1 MKCNLLFT
9 RVLFLI
15 QISTYHQVKHRDVC
29 FIFYHWCHKCSIGH
43 WTDIYHN
50 QCKRNRLVSWFRLK
64 KKWIIKKTIDVAF
77 TLQLP
82 RMFTCPSLVFR
93 RPLFSISA
101 QRFGLWYGQ
110 YRTVIIWIKV
120 EGTYRNYNRIRLSS
134 KISVY
139 CYYSCGVI
147 DFKWFLRVT
156 GCNMKQ
162 WNSKICLSIKD
173 LFS

>member
-1 MKCNLLFT
+1 MFASFSITDATNVRLGIEPT
-9 RVLFLI
+9 
-15 QISTYHQVKHRDVC
+15 
-29 FIFYHWCHKCSIGH
+29 FIITSANATGW
-43 WTDIYHN
+43 
-50 QCKRNRLVSWFRLK
+50 LVDFAWK

-120 EGTYRNYNRIRLSS
+120 EGTYRHYNRIRLSS

>member
-1 MKCNLLFT
+1 MFASFSITDATNVRLGIEPT
-9 RVLFLI
+9 
-15 QISTYHQVKHRDVC
+15 
-29 FIFYHWCHKCSIGH
+29 FIITSANATGW
-43 WTDIYHN
+43 
-50 QCKRNRLVSWFRLK
+50 LVDFAWK